1 MGDGKENR
9 GKSEENEH
17 SGKEGVT
24 RIGDRT
30 FLDTKDR
37 EGERN
42 GEGRSDVVRKSE
54 WDHRG
59 ARKCGR
65 TTVFHRADRE
75 GDIDRPCAGWSGQR
89 YRQKEGEGGRTEVQG
104 TGEG

>member
-17 SGKEGVT
+17 SREERVT

-42 GEGRSDVVRKSE
+42 GKRRNDVVRKSE

-59 ARKCGR
+59 ARKHGR
-65 TTVFHRADRE
+65 TTVFLRADRE
-75 GDIDRPCAGWSGQR
+75 GG
-89 YRQKEGEGGRTEVQG
+89 YR
-104 TGEG
+104 

>member
-17 SGKEGVT
+17 SGKERVT
-24 RIGDRT
+24 GIGNRM

-37 EGERN
+37 AGERN
-42 GEGRSDVVRKSE
+42 GKRKSDVVRKSE

-59 ARKCGR
+59 AKKRGR
-65 TTVFHRADRE
+65 ATLFLRAERE
-75 GDIDRPCAGWSGQR
+75 GDIDRPCAG
-89 YRQKEGEGGRTEVQG
+89 
-104 TGEG
+104 

>member
-1 MGDGKENR
+1 MGDGKENP

-17 SGKEGVT
+17 LGKERVT

-42 GEGRSDVVRKSE
+42 GKRRSNVVRKSE
-54 WDHRG
+54 WDHREEM
-59 ARKCGR
+59 R
-65 TTVFHRADRE
+65 
-75 GDIDRPCAGWSGQR
+75 
-89 YRQKEGEGGRTEVQG
+89 
-104 TGEG
+104 

>member
-1 MGDGKENR
+1 MGDGKENP

-17 SGKEGVT
+17 SGKERVT

-42 GEGRSDVVRKSE
+42 GKRRSNVVRKSE
-54 WDHRG
+54 
-59 ARKCGR
+59 
-65 TTVFHRADRE
+65 
-75 GDIDRPCAGWSGQR
+75 
-89 YRQKEGEGGRTEVQG
+89 
-104 TGEG
+104 

>member
-1 MGDGKENR
+1 MVGERRTGRGGGMGDGKENR

-17 SGKEGVT
+17 SWKERVT

-37 EGERN
+37 EEERN
-42 GEGRSDVVRKSE
+42 GKGRSDVVRKSE

-59 ARKCGR
+59 A
-65 TTVFHRADRE
+65 
-75 GDIDRPCAGWSGQR
+75 
-89 YRQKEGEGGRTEVQG
+89 KETR
-104 TGEG
+104 